1 MQKAFLKFA
10 NSCGDQTVDW
20 SAFRWSLFGW
30 PSFGWLPFSYGH
42 NLDGH
47 RLAGGPVDAG
57 AGNQLMQRSIEA
69 KAAAWW
75 PDEAR
80 GTSWSDEAK
89 EAAWWSDDSSVMKLE
104 ERLGS

>member
-1 MQKAFLKFA
+1 
-10 NSCGDQTVDW
+10 
-20 SAFRWSLFGW
+20 
-30 PSFGWLPFSYGH
+30 
-42 NLDGH
+42 
-47 RLAGGPVDAG
+47 
-57 AGNQLMQRSIEA
+57 MQRSIEA